1 MLLFRSSSLT
11 GPQKQIMGIENTVII
26 VLTVVL
32 VILTVLAV
40 IGIIW
45 LLKKKKPEEY
55 PEVIWEDPEEVNVG
69 EGDLEDYHDYNK

>member
-1 MLLFRSSSLT
+1 MSLFRSSSFT
-11 GPQKQIMGIENTVII
+11 GPQKQRMGIENTAII

-45 LLKKKKPEEY
+45 LLKKEKPEEY
-55 PEVIWEDPEEVNVG
+55 PEVIWEEPEEVNEG
-69 EGDLEDYHDYNK
+69 EGDLEDYHTYNE